1 MSSFYDHGL
10 RFGCTRCSRCCRHD
24 EGYVFLSAED
34 IDRLATRF
42 DMDEDRFIAA
52 YCKEVEIGPARRV
65 SLREQENHDCIFW
78 RHGACSV
85 YDSRPVQCST
95 YPFWEGNLVNEQ
107 QWSAESKECPGIGIG
122 ALRSKEEIEAALER
136 RRTSPPVELP
146 PSKKP

>member
-1 MSSFYDHGL
+1 M
-10 RFGCTRCSRCCRHD
+10 
-24 EGYVFLSAED
+24 FLSAED